1 MRSNTSVDPITAD
14 LAPVLAA
21 AVPLLSGAARDA
33 RVRSV
38 HSHGSN
44 ARSVLLEVDVVKPE
58 ARDRTVLLVAHVA
71 SRTPPPAAASLLHH
85 GEQVHLWLFPRD
97 PYLPGLAAA
106 VDRRA
111 AGALLAEL
119 QLGSGSLAAVRTRA
133 YRPTRRAVV
142 ELRPATGEAPAAYRK
157 VLGGRSPQRVHERA
171 LALADVHRALS
182 ATLPVP
188 PVLHHD
194 REGGV
199 VTLGRLA
206 GDTLRSRL
214 RRGLSL
220 PPPSDVADLLD
231 ALKRSPD
238 VGADGDPA
246 RYADVRRHVRTL
258 AALLP
263 DRAADL
269 EHVHACIGEVGG
281 PRGLLHGD
289 LHDGQLLVESDRITG
304 LLDVDG
310 VGRGP
315 IALDV
320 GRLLANIEVA
330 EGHGPEGA
338 RVAPAYARAVE
349 AATRHLAPESEIAK
363 AAAAAWIGLATGPHR
378 VQSTDWHSRCNA
390 RIDRALGWAE
400 RIA

>member
-1 MRSNTSVDPITAD
+1 MNSKTSADPITAD
-14 LAPVLAA
+14 LSPVLAA
-21 AVPLLSGAARDA
+21 ASQLLPGSIFDA

-44 ARSVLLEVDVVKPE
+44 ARSVLLEVDVSEPE
-58 ARDRTVLLVAHVA
+58 VRDRTVLLVAHVA
-71 SRTPPPAAASLLHH
+71 SRRPPSAGATLHHH

-111 AGALLAEL
+111 AGTLLAEL
-119 QLGSGSLAAVRTRA
+119 GLGPGSLASVRTRA

-142 ELRPATGEAPAAYRK
+142 ELRPATGEEPAAYRK
-157 VLGGRSPQRVHERA
+157 VMGGRNAHRVRDRA
-171 LALADVHRALS
+171 LALADVHRVLS

-194 REGGV
+194 PECGV
-199 VTLGRLA
+199 VTLGRLP

-214 RRGLSL
+214 RGGLTL
-220 PPPSDVADLLD
+220 PPASDVADLLN
-231 ALKRSPD
+231 ALKTSPD
-238 VGADGDPA
+238 AGADGDPA
-246 RYADVRRHVRTL
+246 RYADVRRHVITL

-263 DRAADL
+263 DRAAEL
-269 EHVHACIGEVGG
+269 AQLQSCVGEVGG
-281 PRGLLHGD
+281 PLGLLHGD

-304 LLDVDG
+304 LLDLDG

-330 EGHGPEGA
+330 EGHSPDGA
-338 RVAPAYARAVE
+338 RVAPGYARAVE
-349 AATRHLAPESEIAK
+349 AATRHLAPESEVAK

-378 VQSTDWHSRCNA
+378 VQSTDWRSRCNA
-390 RIDRALGWAE
+390 RIDRAIAWAE
-400 RIA
+400 KVG